1 MKNQSL
7 TVDHGESKTHSHA
20 SETYGCFTRAGKW
33 QRHNADNDEQARLMA
48 PIEKVAT
55 MQGSLIP

>member
-33 QRHNADNDEQARLMA
+33 QRHDADNDEARLMA
-48 PIEKVAT
+48 PIE
-55 MQGSLIP
+55 